1 MPPRYLVVRFAA
13 LLVLV
18 ALALAA
24 ACGGG
29 DDTDTNVSTGKL
41 TDPQDVPTATP
52 WQSAPP
58 VVLLDP
64 NNVQPLPPNQPNTG
78 GGGGV
83 EPTPIPG
90 EPGVCGQT
98 YTVVAEDTMFGIAE
112 KCGVNPQ
119 RLIDVN
125 PNADPASL
133 NIGDVLLLPEA
144 EAAAPE
150 AEAAPEEE
158 PAPEEAPTETAAP

>member
-13 LLVLV
+13 LLVLA
-18 ALALAA
+18 ALLLAA

-29 DDTDTNVSTGKL
+29 DDTTNNASTGKL

-64 NNVQPLPPNQPNTG
+64 DNIQPLPPNQPNTVG
-78 GGGGV
+78 
-83 EPTPIPG
+83 ETPTPVAG

-98 YTVVAEDTMFGIAE
+98 YTVIAEDTMFGIAD
-112 KCGVNPQ
+112 KCGVDPQ
-119 RLIDVN
+119 RLIDIN
-125 PNADPASL
+125 PNSDPANL
-133 NIGDVLLLPEA
+133 HIGEVLLVPEA
-144 EAAAPE
+144 ETTAPE
-150 AEAAPEEE
+150 AEA
-158 PAPEEAPTETAAP
+158 TETVAP